1 MRSSV
6 LIHMRV
12 VLLSLL
18 AWSLFQ
24 SPVHANDYYTHGSFP
39 ANGSS
44 ATASSMRAEL
54 DLITTSGF
62 DKLPAL
68 TSNGGKAVVI
78 NGGGTAMTVTT
89 GTLSLAGNFA
99 ISGAYATTLTV
110 TAATTVTLPTTGTL
124 ATLAGAEVLTNKTLT
139 APTINGTVATTG
151 LTLPAFTAGG
161 TIGGATG
168 ITSVGTITTGTWNGT
183 IVNHKY
189 GGTSQ
194 NAGFSATVSA
204 NALTLTLT
212 DTDGNAP
219 SASTPVNVSMRSA
232 TLTTP
237 TQLVLTRTSALTLVV
252 PDTATLGT
260 TNGVAYRL
268 WVGASTSDGT
278 TLDALVI
285 FNTQNGTES
294 LYALSGESGLP
305 SATAITTGS
314 DSAGTLYGTVVTTS
328 KPLKWLGYI
337 EIQEATAGTWATA
350 PTTVQWLMPGVHRS
364 GDRLTMQHARYSTET
379 SNTTSS
385 SADTGLTANITPSS
399 LCNRVL
405 VDVHVNGVSVSAV
418 NSVAVSVTLTD
429 GANTVLAILGD
440 AIGYTAT
447 VLQNVTGGT
456 SIQYLDAPAST
467 ASKTYKA
474 RFFSKLNNET
484 AYVQFGTAVSSITL
498 QEIFP

>member
-110 TAATTVTLPTTGTL
+110 TAATALILPTTGTL
-124 ATLAGAEVLTNKTLT
+124 ATLAGTEVFTNKTLT
-139 APTINGTVATTG
+139 APTINGSVGTTG
-151 LTLPAFTAGG
+151 LTMPAFTAGG

-183 IVNHKY
+183 IVTHKY

-204 NALTLTLT
+204 NALTITLT

-219 SASTPVNVSMRSA
+219 SVSTPVNVSMRA
-232 TLTTP
+232 VNLATP
-237 TQLVLTRTSALTLVV
+237 TQLVMTRTSALTLVV

-260 TNGVAYRL
+260 TNGVPYRL
-268 WVGASTSDGT
+268 WVGASTSEGT
-278 TLDALVI
+278 LLDNLVI
-285 FNTQNGTES
+285 FNTQATTS
-294 LYALSGESGLP
+294 LYTLP
-305 SATAITTGS
+305 NEANLWSVTAITTGS
-314 DSAGTLYGTVVTTS
+314 DAGGTLYGTVANAAV
-328 KPLKWLGYI
+328 PLKWLGYI

-350 PTTVQWLMPGVHRS
+350 PTVVQWLMPGVSRS
-364 GDRLTMQHARYSTET
+364 GDRFPPVYAQYATET
-379 SNTTSS
+379 SNATSTP
-385 SADTGLTANITPSS
+385 ADTGLTASITPSNS
-399 LCNRVL
+399 INRVL
-405 VDVHVNGVSVSAV
+405 VDVHVNGTSK
-418 NSVAVSVTLTD
+418 SVANATNALSVTLTD
-429 GANTVLAILGD
+429 GANTVIALMVD
-440 AIGYTAT
+440 AGLYTNSA
-447 VLQNVTGGT
+447 LQVNGGSV
-456 SIQYLDAPAST
+456 SIQYLDAPTSVA
-467 ASKTYKA
+467 AKTYKA
-474 RFFSKLNNET
+474 RFFSKLNSAT
-484 AYVQFGTAVSSITL
+484 VTVQQGSSVSSITL